1 MTSHSSNDSTLQGKF
16 SDIMNF
22 LMGADGDETD
32 QLARRAVSVILAT
45 NRPQTGEEADTDPFV
60 ANMFACAALASIS
73 ENIKHYPFV
82 RDTRVPL
89 GFNESGSMSGFDP
102 DVLGSARSL
111 IERAESLMP
120 ANSPF
125 LQQPAEADFFVT
137 GNGGTDLSSLEELFR
152 SLIEHAAPRGFDG
165 FVLII
170 VDDEPEGIVQ

>member
-16 SDIMNF
+16 SEIMNF
-22 LMGADGDETD
+22 LMGAEGDETD

-60 ANMFACAALASIS
+60 ANMFACAALTSIS

-89 GFNESGSMSGFDP
+89 GYNESGSISGFDP

-111 IERAESLMP
+111 IERAEALLP
-120 ANSPF
+120 ATSPF
-125 LQQPAEADFFVT
+125 LQDADFFVT
-137 GNGGTDLSSLEELFR
+137 ENGGTDLSALEELFQ
-152 SLIEHAAPRGFDG
+152 SLIERAAPRGFDG

-170 VDDEPEGIVQ
+170 IDDEAEEPLQ